1 MEIANTQKIA
11 HAEASHSDPPNTNHV
26 SATEAAPVASH
37 EYSPLL
43 LSKSQQCFV
52 IGLRKPYLGH
62 WHHIMTQTSEK
73 TKGTGVDVLV

>member
-1 MEIANTQKIA
+1 MVLGWRCHPKIQYAGFDELHKNEIAKI
-11 HAEASHSDPPNTNHV
+11 PI
-26 SATEAAPVASH
+26 ASH

-62 WHHIMTQTSEK
+62 WHYIMIQTSEE
-73 TKGTGVDVLV
+73 TKGTGIDVLI